1 MDEENK
7 TTREKLAGQIG
18 TAPWSLL
25 EVHAQSDHLILADAS
40 LSILD
45 VATAVA
51 DNESETVN
59 TWIEESL
66 LAKPSL
72 EQWTRFKN
80 EDGLRFQF
88 VIVHPFVIGQVVNI
102 NL

>member
-1 MDEENK
+1 MDDKNK

-25 EVHAQSDHLILADAS
+25 EVHAHGDHLILADAS
-40 LSILD
+40 LSVLD

-51 DNESETVN
+51 NNESETVN
-59 TWIEESL
+59 AWIEQGL

-80 EDGLRFQF
+80 EDGMRFQF
-88 VIVHPFVIGQVVNI
+88 VIVHPFVIGQVVDINI
-102 NL
+102 